1 MKSQALS
8 RSRLS
13 LPAPAASQNCRT
25 PASCQLSS
33 HESRVLGL
41 VTINLSR
48 PRDADAQ
55 HGRLPGVGA
64 ELQRAQASAPAAK
77 INSCRGGVWGSR
89 VAGEGTLGQELAD
102 SGTVRSRLRVT
113 LRGSAAHAA
122 SPTAQ

>member
-8 RSRLS
+8 RSCLS

-25 PASCQLSS
+25 PASCQPSS

-77 INSCRGGVWGSR
+77 INSCGGGVGSR
-89 VAGEGTLGQELAD
+89 GRGPWA
-102 SGTVRSRLRVT
+102 RSSLTAALFVP
-113 LRGSAAHAA
+113 GSA
-122 SPTAQ
+122 